1 MCFDSKENKSQTK
14 YKIELHFKQYYFS
27 QNTNQKCG
35 EDSQC
40 CQ

>member
-27 QNTNQKCG
+27 T
-35 EDSQC
+35 EH
-40 CQ
+40 